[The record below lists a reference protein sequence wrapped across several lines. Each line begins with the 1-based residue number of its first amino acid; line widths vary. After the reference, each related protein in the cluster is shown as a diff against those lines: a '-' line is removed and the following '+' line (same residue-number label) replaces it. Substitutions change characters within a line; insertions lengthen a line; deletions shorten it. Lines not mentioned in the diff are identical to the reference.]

1 LGARSILLAAGAAA
15 ALARGEVPVGPKP
28 AEAYPVRV
36 LPALADG
43 RPLSIAHFRGKK
55 VLLLQFASW

>member
-1 LGARSILLAAGAAA
+1 MLARSILLAAGAAA
-15 ALARGEVPVGPKP
+15 ALTGGEVPAGPKP
-28 AEAYPVRV
+28 GEAYPAHV
-36 LPALADG
+36 LPSLTDG